1 MRPLSRILFGVF
13 LAICWSGVATAD
25 PQEPTQSLDPS
36 AFRSVTNLQLDLAF
50 ERFVSL
56 EAIGALQGLAGPSSM
71 ECTSAATHD
80 GIENCIVTTIRLA
93 ASMPAALAQ
102 R

>member
-13 LAICWSGVATAD
+13 LATCWSGVATAD

-36 AFRSVTNLQLDLAF
+36 AFRADTNLQPDLAF
-50 ERFVSL
+50 ARFVSL
-56 EAIGALQGLAGPSSM
+56 EATGALQSLAGPSSM

>member
-13 LAICWSGVATAD
+13 LAICWSGIATAD
-25 PQEPTQSLDPS
+25 PQESTQPLDRS
-36 AFRSVTNLQLDLAF
+36 AFRAVTNLQLDLAF
-50 ERFVSL
+50 EQFVSL
-56 EAIGALQGLAGPSSM
+56 EATGTLQSLAGPSSM
-71 ECTSAATHD
+71 ECTRAATHD
-80 GIENCIVTTIRLA
+80 GIENCVVTTIRLA